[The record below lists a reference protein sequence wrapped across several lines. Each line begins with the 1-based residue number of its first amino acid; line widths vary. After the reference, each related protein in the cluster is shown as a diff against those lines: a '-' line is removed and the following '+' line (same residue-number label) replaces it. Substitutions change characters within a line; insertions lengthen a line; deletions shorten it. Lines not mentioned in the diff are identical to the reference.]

1 MLPPPCLPPLGFGGQ
16 DPAPWPS
23 ALSPS
28 QRKWGLVKP
37 AWLSA
42 EKWLLVLKYTV
53 QEAIRAAVW
62 PCMVGTE
69 GQVPGRAL
77 GLPQHPQS
85 WERGGS
91 RSRGAAPSPASSV
104 PAPLPGAP
112 LTAFE
117 RGHCYEP
124 YIQNGN
130 FTTSDPTYNLGTTV
144 EFTCDP
150 GHSLEQGPAVI
161 ECVNMR
167 DPYWNDT
174 EPLCRGE

>member
-1 MLPPPCLPPLGFGGQ
+1 MWQRGCAWWGQ
-16 DPAPWPS
+16 RDSSW
-23 ALSPS
+23 
-28 QRKWGLVKP
+28 
-37 AWLSA
+37 
-42 EKWLLVLKYTV
+42 
-53 QEAIRAAVW
+53 
-62 PCMVGTE
+62 
-69 GQVPGRAL
+69 
-77 GLPQHPQS
+77 QS
-85 WERGGS
+85 
-91 RSRGAAPSPASSV
+91 
-104 PAPLPGAP
+104 PGAP
-112 LTAFE
+112 PAPPKPGVGRVEELGGSAVPSRLRARTTTRGVSLTAFE

>member
-1 MLPPPCLPPLGFGGQ
+1 MANGG
-16 DPAPWPS
+16 
-23 ALSPS
+23 
-28 QRKWGLVKP
+28 V
-37 AWLSA
+37 
-42 EKWLLVLKYTV
+42 
-53 QEAIRAAVW
+53 
-62 PCMVGTE
+62 
-69 GQVPGRAL
+69 
-77 GLPQHPQS
+77 
-85 WERGGS
+85 
-91 RSRGAAPSPASSV
+91 
-104 PAPLPGAP
+104 PLP
-112 LTAFE
+112 AFE

-174 EPLCRGE
+174 EPLCRGQSPCCGAMPGSGREHPPGPPLSPACLSLPQPCVGGS

>member
-1 MLPPPCLPPLGFGGQ
+1 MLL
-16 DPAPWPS
+16 
-23 ALSPS
+23 
-28 QRKWGLVKP
+28 
-37 AWLSA
+37 
-42 EKWLLVLKYTV
+42 
-53 QEAIRAAVW
+53 
-62 PCMVGTE
+62 
-69 GQVPGRAL
+69 
-77 GLPQHPQS
+77 
-85 WERGGS
+85 
-91 RSRGAAPSPASSV
+91 PSPHV
-104 PAPLPGAP
+104 HTTNGVFPA
-112 LTAFE
+112 AFE

-174 EPLCRGE
+174 EPLCRGQCQHHGALPCSGTRGLSPASLLQPHAGGS